1 MSKLDQTVI
10 EELRASLA
18 GALHT
23 DRSYQVMYATDASA
37 YREMPLAVVV
47 PESQDDIKQTIAFAR
62 ENNISVIPRGAGTSL
77 AGQVVGSGI
86 VIDLTKHF
94 CEIIELN
101 QKEGWVRVQPGVIL
115 NQLNAYLE
123 PHGLFFAPEAATAS
137 RCTIGGMLGNNSCG
151 LHSVIYGS
159 TREHVLAVEAILSDG
174 SEVTFEALDH
184 TAYKAKCSGER
195 LENRIYRRIHE
206 ILSDPENQ
214 QEIQAHFPDPTLPR
228 RNTGYALDVM
238 LENQQFSNSDQP
250 FNLCKLLAGSEGTLA
265 FATEIKLNL
274 IPLPPPEKGILC
286 AHFETLEDALLAN
299 LIALSHQ
306 PGAVELMDGQIVNLT
321 KGNILQ
327 RRNRFFIKGDP
338 GAVLMIEFARE
349 SREEIRELADKV
361 EKDMRAAGLGYHY
374 PLVFGKEDIG
384 RVWALRKSALGLL
397 SNLPGDA
404 KPVSVIEDTAVHP
417 QVLPAYIAEFKEI
430 LQKYGLDCV
439 FHAHVGSGEIHIR
452 PVLNLKEG
460 RDVARFREIAM
471 DTAKLVKKF
480 NGSLSGEH
488 GDGRLR
494 GEFIPLIIGEKN
506 YSLLKEIKQ
515 VWDPDNIF
523 NPGKIVNTPRMNTHL
538 RYVTDKPTKEIDS
551 VIDFS
556 AAQGFI
562 RAVEKCNG
570 SGDCKATFTT
580 GKGMCPSYQ
589 ATLDEFMTT
598 RARANLLREFLN
610 DSEKMNP
617 FDYQELYEILDQ
629 CLSCKSCKSE
639 CPSNVDMA
647 RLKAEFLQHYQ
658 DAHRGSIRNLLI
670 ANITLLYRI
679 GSLFPSLYN
688 FINRN
693 RLTGGLIKKMSGF
706 VNEREMPALYR
717 VTLKKW
723 AKKNLAALNRSIK
736 NPVKRVYLFNDEFSN
751 YNDVEIGIKTIQL
764 LVKLNYEV
772 VLTDFMESGRAL
784 ISKGFLRKAQQIA
797 SGNVRLLQDRVSM
810 DSPLLGLD
818 PSTILGFRDEYPD
831 LVEPQMKKSAQDLKE
846 CAFMVDEFLAAEM
859 AAGRIR
865 PESFT
870 RAQQHIR
877 FHGHCHQKSL
887 ASTRA
892 TADILSFPENY
903 TADEIDS
910 GCCGMAGSFGFEKE
924 HYALSLKVGELKL
937 LPAVRKTDP
946 SVLISATGASCRQQI
961 RDNTGRDVPHP
972 VEILFD
978 ALI

>member
-1 MSKLDQTVI
+1 MGEMDQKAI
-10 EELRASLA
+10 EELRSSLS
-18 GALHT
+18 GALYT
-23 DRSYQVMYATDASA
+23 DKSHQIMYATDGSA
-37 YREMPLAVVV
+37 YKEMPLAIVI
-47 PESQDDIKQTIAFAR
+47 PENQDDIKQTIAFAR
-62 ENNISVIPRGAGTSL
+62 EHSVSVIPRGAGTSL

-86 VIDLTKHF
+86 VIDLTKYF
-94 CEIIELN
+94 CDIIELN
-101 QKEGWVRVQPGVIL
+101 QEEKWVRVQPGVIL
-115 NQLNAYLE
+115 NQLNMYLE
-123 PHGLFFAPEAATAS
+123 PFGLFFAPEAATAS

-159 TREHVLAVEAILSDG
+159 TREHVLSVKAILSDG
-174 SEVTFEALDH
+174 SEAVFEALDR
-184 TAYKAKCSGER
+184 ASYEAKCQGED
-195 LENRIYRRIHE
+195 LENRIYSRINE
-206 ILSDPENQ
+206 ILSDPENR
-214 QEIQAHFPDPTLPR
+214 QEIEAHFPDRTLPR
-228 RNTGYALDVM
+228 RNTGYALDVL
-238 LENQQFSNSDQP
+238 LENRQFSSSEQP

-286 AHFETLEDALLAN
+286 AHFETLEDALQAN
-299 LIALSHQ
+299 LIALAYH
-306 PGAVELMDGQIVNLT
+306 PGAVELMDGQIVTLT

-327 RRNRFFIKGDP
+327 RKNRFFIKGDP
-338 GAVLMIEFARE
+338 GAVLMIEFVRE
-349 SREEIRELADKV
+349 SRGEIQELADKV
-361 EKDMRAAGLGYHY
+361 EKDMRAAGLGYHF
-374 PLVFGKEDIG
+374 PLVFGKEDTS
-384 RVWALRKSALGLL
+384 RVWALRTSALGLL

-404 KPVSVIEDTAVHP
+404 KPVSVIEDTAIHP

-452 PVLNLKEG
+452 PVLNLKVS
-460 RDVARFREIAM
+460 RDVERFREIAI
-471 DTAKLVKKF
+471 DTAKLVKKY

-506 YSLLKEIKQ
+506 YHLLQEIKQ
-515 VWDPDNIF
+515 IWDPRGIF

-538 RYVTDKPTKEIDS
+538 RYITDKPTKEIDS
-551 VIDFS
+551 VLDFS
-556 AAQGFI
+556 EAHGLM
-562 RAVEKCNG
+562 RAIEKCNG
-570 SGDCKATFTT
+570 SGDCKATFLT

-589 ATLDEFMTT
+589 ATLDESMTT
-598 RARANLLREFLN
+598 RARANLLREFLSN
-610 DSEKMNP
+610 SEKMNP
-617 FDYQELYEILDQ
+617 FDYQELYDILDQ

-647 RLKAEFLQHYQ
+647 RIKAEFLQHYH
-658 DAHRGSIRNLLI
+658 DAHHTSLRNLLI
-670 ANITLLYRI
+670 VHITLLYRI
-679 GSLFPSLYN
+679 GSLFPSLFN

-693 RLTGGLIKKMSGF
+693 RITGGLIKKMSGF
-706 VNEREMPALYR
+706 VKEREMPALYR

-723 AKKNLAALNRSIK
+723 ALRNLAALNRSIEQ
-736 NPVKRVYLFNDEFSN
+736 PVKRVYLFNDELSN

-764 LVKLNYEV
+764 LTKLNYEV
-772 VLTDFMESGRAL
+772 ILTEFMDSGRAL
-784 ISKGFLRKAQQIA
+784 ISKGYLKKAQKIA
-797 SGNVRLLQDRVSM
+797 SRNVKLLQDRVSTA
-810 DSPLLGLD
+810 SPLLGLD

-831 LVEPQMKKSAQDLKE
+831 LVEPSLKKSAQGLKD

-870 RAQQHIR
+870 QANQHIR

-887 ASTRA
+887 ASTGP
-892 TADILSFPENY
+892 TAVILSFPENY
-903 TADEIDS
+903 TAEEIDS

-937 LPAVRKTDP
+937 LPTIRQTDP
-946 SVLISATGASCRQQI
+946 SILISATGASCRQQI
-961 RDNTGRDVPHP
+961 RDNTGREAPHP
-972 VEILFD
+972 LEILFD

>member
-1 MSKLDQTVI
+1 MGELDRRVMD
-10 EELRASLA
+10 ELGRSLS
-18 GALHT
+18 GTLHT
-23 DRSYQVMYATDASA
+23 DRSYQVMYATDGSA
-37 YREMPLAVVV
+37 YKEMPLAVVV
-47 PESQDDIKQTIAFAR
+47 PENRADIERTIAFAR
-62 ENNISVIPRGAGTSL
+62 ENGVSVIPRGAGTSL

-101 QKEGWVRVQPGVIL
+101 REEKWVRVQPGVIL

-159 TREHVLAVEAILSDG
+159 TREHVLSVKAILSDG
-174 SEVTFEALDH
+174 SEAVFAALDSVE
-184 TAYKAKCSGER
+184 YEEKGKGEA
-195 LENRIYRRIHE
+195 LENRIYRRIND

-214 QEIQAHFPDPTLPR
+214 QEIQTCFPDPTLPR
-228 RNTGYALDVM
+228 RNTGYALDVL
-238 LENQQFSNSDQP
+238 LENRQFSSGEQP

-274 IPLPPPEKGILC
+274 IPLPPQEKGILC
-286 AHFETLEDALLAN
+286 AHFETLEEALEAN
-299 LIALSHQ
+299 LIALSHR
-306 PGAVELMDGQIVNLT
+306 PGAVELMDGQIVKLT
-321 KGNILQ
+321 EGNILQ
-327 RRNRFFIKGDP
+327 RKNRFFIKGEP

-349 SREEIRELADKV
+349 SREEIQELAEKV
-361 EKDMRAAGLGYHY
+361 EEDMRAAGLGYHY
-374 PLVFGKEDIG
+374 PLVFGQEDIS

-430 LQKYGLDCV
+430 LNKYGLSCV

-452 PVLNLKEG
+452 PVLNLKQG
-460 RDVARFREIAM
+460 RDVDLFREIAA
-471 DTAKLVKKF
+471 DTARLVKKY

-506 YSLLKEIKQ
+506 YNLLKEIKQ
-515 VWDPDNIF
+515 VWDPGNIF
-523 NPGKIVNTPRMNTHL
+523 NPGKIVDTPRMNTQL
-538 RYVTDKPTKEIDS
+538 RYVTDKPTKEFDT
-551 VIDFS
+551 VLDFTAS
-556 AAQGFI
+556 HGYI
-562 RAVEKCNG
+562 RAIEKCNG
-570 SGDCKATFTT
+570 SGDCKATSIT

-589 ATLDEFMTT
+589 ATLDESMTT

-617 FDYQELYEILDQ
+617 FDYQELNDILDQ

-647 RLKAEFLQHYQ
+647 RLKAEFLQHYH
-658 DAHRGSIRNLLI
+658 DAHRLSVRNLLI

-679 GSLFPSLYN
+679 GSLVPSLFN

-693 RLTGGLIKKMSGF
+693 RFTGGLIKKMSGF
-706 VNEREMPALYR
+706 VKEREMPSLYR
-717 VTLKKW
+717 VTLKSW
-723 AKKNLAALNRSIK
+723 AGKNLAALNQSIEQ
-736 NPVKRVYLFNDEFSN
+736 PVKTVYLFNDELSN
-751 YNDVEIGIKTIQL
+751 FNDVEIGIKTIQL

-772 VLTDFMESGRAL
+772 ILTDFMDSGRAL
-784 ISKGFLRKAQQIA
+784 ISKGFLRKAQRIA
-797 SGNVRLLQDRVSM
+797 TRNVKLLQDRVSAT
-810 DSPLLGLD
+810 SPILGLD
-818 PSTILGFRDEYPD
+818 PSTILGFRDEYAD
-831 LVEPQMKKSAQDLKE
+831 LVEPSLKE
-846 CAFMVDEFLAAEM
+846 AALSLAEGAFMVDEFLAAEM
-859 AAGRIR
+859 AVGNISV
-865 PESFT
+865 ESFT
-870 RAQQHIR
+870 REQKQIR

-887 ASTRA
+887 ASTQP

-903 TADEIDS
+903 TAEEIDS

-924 HYALSLKVGELKL
+924 HYKLSLKVGEMKL
-937 LPAVRKTDP
+937 LPEVRKTDP
-946 SVLISATGASCRQQI
+946 SILISATGASCRQQI
-961 RDNTGRDVPHP
+961 RDNTGREAPHP